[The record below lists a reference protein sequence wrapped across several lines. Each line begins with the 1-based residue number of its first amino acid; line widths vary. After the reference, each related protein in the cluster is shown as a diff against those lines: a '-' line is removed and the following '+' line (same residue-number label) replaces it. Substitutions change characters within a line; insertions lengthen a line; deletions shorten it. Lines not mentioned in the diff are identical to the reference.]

1 MIIGSP
7 LALRMACSAMP
18 AKLSSVIIPQLL
30 LWETARNI
38 FIYNVCILCIYIY
51 TRTWNFLRIFGAG
64 TVELNFKK
72 HRRHLQAN
80 PTRSQPPPPLASD
93 EPSPKHAGQFRDL
106 ARLELSKCTRSL
118 AMRCTRE
125 MGQLEGSAAA
135 SSQAWSR
142 YDMSFTKQCR

>member
-1 MIIGSP
+1 MYI
-7 LALRMACSAMP
+7 M
-18 AKLSSVIIPQLL
+18 
-30 LWETARNI
+30 
-38 FIYNVCILCIYIY
+38 YIYIY
-51 TRTWNFLRIFGAG
+51 INISKQTGLTRTWNFLRIFGAG

-80 PTRSQPPPPLASD
+80 PSRSQPPPPLASD

-142 YDMSFTKQCR
+142 YDVIFQAMSMN